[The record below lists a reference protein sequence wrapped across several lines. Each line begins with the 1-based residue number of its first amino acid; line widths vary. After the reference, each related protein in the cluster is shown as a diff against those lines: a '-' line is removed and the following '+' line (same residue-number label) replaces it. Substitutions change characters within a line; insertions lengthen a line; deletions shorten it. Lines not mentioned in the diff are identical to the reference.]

1 MIKSFVECF
10 TEVEK
15 YTIYLFIS
23 IQAICKDL
31 DSHYELWLAW
41 SRIPKTMLGIYQN
54 TMHVEM
60 FHYSAMYDV
69 LHDLTA
75 YWC

>member
-1 MIKSFVECF
+1 MWNFVKSF

-23 IQAICKDL
+23 IQAICKVPN
-31 DSHYELWLAW
+31 SHYELWLT
-41 SRIPKTMLGIYQN
+41 SSEFPETMLCIYLN

-60 FHYSAMYDV
+60 FHSSDIYDMP
-69 LHDLTA
+69 HDLTA